1 MPLSLEQSETSSFLR
16 DFKPLMPLG
25 ILLRFFKRKKD
36 AGGCLI
42 EVPLASNSSK
52 LSTFPKFSGMFLSS
66 EQSETSSFLRDF
78 KPLMLL
84 GILSRFLQLLMFN
97 RTKPAKRLKDEV
109 SSKRSSLK
117 QFMFPTIPGN
127 LSSFEQPLRVQA
139 FNDSISRLLGRVL
152 RLMQL
157 TRFTN

>member
-97 RTKPAKRLKDEV
+97 RTKPAKRLKDEG
-109 SSKRSSLK
+109 SS
-117 QFMFPTIPGN
+117 
-127 LSSFEQPLRVQA
+127 
-139 FNDSISRLLGRVL
+139 VL
-152 RLMQL
+152 TTAHAQ
-157 TRFTN
+157 